1 MISVLFVIIITYCRD
16 DTLDDRR
23 VCICLPVCKRLDV
36 CEVDDDRRL
45 FDEGIGVIYCKDF
58 PWYLYVYL
66 LYSTNT
72 INNTNVNE
80 LIIYKIN
87 VVYFIIL
94 LFFDYEQIDL

>member
-45 FDEGIGVIYCKDF
+45 FDEGIGVIYDTS
-58 PWYLYVYL
+58 V
-66 LYSTNT
+66 
-72 INNTNVNE
+72 
-80 LIIYKIN
+80 KIFLGILM
-87 VVYFIIL
+87 FISFTVQIL
-94 LFFDYEQIDL
+94 